1 MGGSLPP
8 LPRAPGRVP
17 ERGEVAQNR
26 SWPGLISPS
35 RSAHEAGAVAAAYL
49 DSQDRVRVSEKLS
62 ESHDHPVGVQLISWY
77 PEAWGRK

>member
-1 MGGSLPP
+1 MTGDLGWCSDRRHQRELGEGGGQVIADGGLTAPSPQ
-8 LPRAPGRVP
+8 RAPGRVP

-49 DSQDRVRVSEKLS
+49 DSQDTE
-62 ESHDHPVGVQLISWY
+62 
-77 PEAWGRK
+77 